1 MAAERNGDN
10 FRGAASPFPSDSSTS
25 AQTGAHIMTPDSDSD
40 GSDPIGITGDHVY
53 ELQDRSR
60 AQSDRGR
67 YARREFD
74 HASTDEGTY
83 DIYAEE
89 GERYGGG
96 QDSRGGAS
104 GRSSNSSSSMT
115 RGSRVSTSTVASF
128 ELYTPDEERA
138 VVRKFD
144 RRLVLFLSLCYMIA
158 FLDRSS
164 ALLPPVSETQVLG
177 LFRLNLYLLRGY
189 TDTRA

>member
-1 MAAERNGDN
+1 
-10 FRGAASPFPSDSSTS
+10 
-25 AQTGAHIMTPDSDSD
+25 
-40 GSDPIGITGDHVY
+40 
-53 ELQDRSR
+53 
-60 AQSDRGR
+60 
-67 YARREFD
+67 
-74 HASTDEGTY
+74 
-83 DIYAEE
+83 
-89 GERYGGG
+89 
-96 QDSRGGAS
+96 
-104 GRSSNSSSSMT
+104 MT

-164 ALLPPVSETQVLG
+164 ALLSPVSETQVLG
-177 LFRLNLYLLRGY
+177 LFRLNLYLLRAY